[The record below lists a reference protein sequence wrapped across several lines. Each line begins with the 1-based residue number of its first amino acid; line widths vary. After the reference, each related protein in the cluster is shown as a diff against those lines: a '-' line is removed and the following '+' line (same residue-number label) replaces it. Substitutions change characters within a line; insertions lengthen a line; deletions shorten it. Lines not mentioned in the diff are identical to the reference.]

1 MDKKW
6 DRQLSLLH
14 LHSNAM
20 SFWPQFCAIVFLS
33 VSCASYIFRHVVC
46 KILKKEMDQTLHV
59 CHAWSTHWL
68 TLATCKDCVT
78 EWTELYG
85 WSPRNCHCL
94 LVMYLGRERQGTQG
108 VGRGHRDGR
117 VYSSAQ
123 SQQSIST
130 IVIKKENKEAV
141 MWRWILITLLNPHY
155 LAGEGTAAAAL
166 LHKLPHPSQELSTSG
181 WVQGFVR

>member
-1 MDKKW
+1 
-6 DRQLSLLH
+6 
-14 LHSNAM
+14 M

-33 VSCASYIFRHVVC
+33 VSCASYIFRHVVS

-68 TLATCKDCVT
+68 NLATCKDCVT

-130 IVIKKENKEAV
+130 IIIKKENKEAV
-141 MWRWILITLLNPHY
+141 TWPWILITLLERGLQLLLCYTNCLIQAKSLAL
-155 LAGEGTAAAAL
+155 LAGCRDL
-166 LHKLPHPSQELSTSG
+166 LGSADLILSSVNHICTD
-181 WVQGFVR
+181 